1 MSIKS
6 RLFTLCDPLA
16 EAMSDKDR
24 IDAFVKAG
32 LDAVAEIER
41 LTKIEAAAKA
51 LLDFFVIPAM
61 SCAAAPA
68 SAHSTRRPSHDRSV
82 VSLKLGLVHLRCALG
97 DESARFCEVV
107 RAATEMQG
115 PIGDGGGSHGRIA
128 RTSIDGLEGPIC

>member
-51 LLDFFVIPAM
+51 LLDSFRHP
-61 SCAAAPA
+61 
-68 SAHSTRRPSHDRSV
+68 
-82 VSLKLGLVHLRCALG
+82 G
-97 DESARFCEVV
+97 DELRRRTGI
-107 RAATEMQG
+107 RALDEATK
-115 PIGDGGGSHGRIA
+115 S
-128 RTSIDGLEGPIC
+128 